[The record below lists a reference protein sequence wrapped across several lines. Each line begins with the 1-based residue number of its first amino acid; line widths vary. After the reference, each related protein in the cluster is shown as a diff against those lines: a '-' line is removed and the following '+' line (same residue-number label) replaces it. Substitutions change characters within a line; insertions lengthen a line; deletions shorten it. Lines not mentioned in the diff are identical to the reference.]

1 MIYKTTGNARVRA
14 MVRSVMLA
22 GVITAGV
29 TLSLPGDMSV
39 SHAAQQGIL
48 VVVNDQPI
56 THRDV
61 SQRMKLNRALGG
73 GGGSAKERK
82 KKTLDTLINEVIAR
96 AQAKKGGVKID
107 DKRVTAALERMAKG
121 SKTTVAGLEKTLK
134 GKGVSMSTLRA
145 QVEATLYLRWV
156 IGKQG
161 QTKVEVTDAEV
172 DRRYKKITSDP
183 RLKPVRIL
191 KIREVTLPVD
201 ASGVM
206 GPQLLQARAIE
217 AQQIAKRY
225 SGCNS
230 LRAASKGI
238 YNVKLS
244 KTIQAPADKMPKQMR
259 DVLKQAGTKKLIGPM
274 RVKAGVRMIAYCGA
288 ATLKPPK
295 PPRDAIK
302 NMLLN
307 EKYEKVTGRVMK
319 DLRRRAFIEY
329 KDKSAIVTQ

>member
-1 MIYKTTGNARVRA
+1 MNHETSGKACVRTT
-14 MVRSVMLA
+14 VRSLLWA
-22 GVITAGV
+22 GVVTAGV
-29 TLSLPGDMSV
+29 TLSLPGNLNV

-61 SQRMKLNRALGG
+61 RQRMKLNRALGDS
-73 GGGSAKERK
+73 GGSTKARR
-82 KKTLDTLINEVIAR
+82 KKTLDTLINEVIAKS
-96 AQAKKGGVKID
+96 QCKKGGVKID
-107 DKRVTAALERMAKG
+107 DKRVTTALERMAKG
-121 SKTTVAGLEKTLK
+121 SKTTVAGLGKTLK

-145 QVEATLYLRWV
+145 QVEASLCLRWV
-156 IGKQG
+156 IGRKG
-161 QTKVEVTDAEV
+161 KIKVDVTEAEV

-183 RLKPVRIL
+183 RLKPVRVY

-217 AQQIAKRY
+217 AQQIAKKY

-230 LRAASKGI
+230 LRSASKGI

-274 RVKAGVRMIAYCGA
+274 RVKTGVRMIAFCGTT
-288 ATLKPPK
+288 TLKPPK
-295 PPRDAIK
+295 PPRAAIK